1 MSDNSEANSQV
12 TVFQVWRNLMT
23 HRDVPIR
30 SRVHRDTFGSV
41 ALLALGVSLFSAFV
55 GTGKEPWRMSFGPA
69 VWIGNTGWSVL
80 AMLTVL
86 GLAAVYAAE
95 RWVGAYTLTHYLR
108 GSAFIR
114 QRPGSKYWIRKQ
126 LSIIFQIIVMVQVGG
141 ALRMVLLGD
150 RSIWALFVGLL
161 FGGAVALRCFPV
173 TARIHPPLKPDTK
186 ISVKDSPGT
195 FEVKRFEP
203 RNSPSRSKYADRGAT
218 KMSELILSVI
228 DPPGG
233 GSRFARAIVSFIP
246 NLKKTITKPP
256 RIALVGSSGVGKTT
270 TFNAMLNRGNAHLEK
285 ISSRGSLP
293 GNESYTALSP
303 QHNNLG
309 RLETFVSEITPG
321 PDFRGVPGVFNVV
334 IWILDANVG
343 VTPELSAYLSTATE
357 AELGRLVIGIN
368 KIDELPGGWL
378 DDDNYP
384 SPDQVHEINRM
395 FTSVAADVKH
405 ALPDSL
411 RPTFPIFG
419 ASDLED
425 EESPTKVVAYTA
437 TRWLRVL
444 DLWRSMT
451 HAADDGSEDGV
462 DVNVALIARDWMVDW
477 RSTGKNPKNDDAD
490 SETSTDEGRQP

>member
-1 MSDNSEANSQV
+1 MSDNPKANSQV
-12 TVFQVWRNLMT
+12 TIFQVWRNLMT

-30 SRVHRDTFGSV
+30 SQVHRDTLGSV
-41 ALLALGVSLFSAFV
+41 VLLALVVSLISAFV

-69 VWIGNTGWSVL
+69 VWMGNTGWSVL
-80 AMLTVL
+80 ATLTVL

-126 LSIIFQIIVMVQVGG
+126 LSIVFQIIVMVQGG
-141 ALRMVLLGD
+141 RVLRLALGD
-150 RSIWALFVGLL
+150 ASIWILFIGLL
-161 FGGAVALRCFPV
+161 FGGAVALMCFPV

-195 FEVKRFEP
+195 FEVKRSEP
-203 RNSPSRSKYADRGAT
+203 RNKASGSKFADRGTT
-218 KMSELILSVI
+218 KMAELIVSVI

-233 GSRFARAIVSFIP
+233 GSPFARAIVPLIP
-246 NLKKTITKPP
+246 KLKKTLTKPP
-256 RIALVGSSGVGKTT
+256 RIALVGSPGVGKTT
-270 TFNAMLNRGNAHLEK
+270 TFNALFNQGNPNLEK

-293 GNESYTALSP
+293 GNESYTSLSP

-321 PDFRGVPGVFNVV
+321 PDFCGVTGDFDVI

-343 VTPELSAYLSTATE
+343 VTPELGAYLSTATE
-357 AELGRLVIGIN
+357 SDLKRLVIGIN

-378 DDDNYP
+378 EDDNYP

-395 FTSVAADVKH
+395 CTSIAADVKH

-411 RPTFPIFG
+411 RPMFPIFG
-419 ASDLED
+419 DSDLED
-425 EESPTKVVAYTA
+425 EDGPTKVVAYTA

-444 DLWRSMT
+444 DLWRSI
-451 HAADDGSEDGV
+451 HGAVNDGSEDSV
-462 DVNVALIARDWMVDW
+462 DVNVALTARDWMVDW
-477 RSTGKNPKNDDAD
+477 HSTGKNPKNDSSD
-490 SETSTDEGRQP
+490 SETPTDEKGKH